1 MREVIVSP
9 TVLGK
14 LSDLV
19 SYLKDD
25 IKLSEEAAQAYR
37 GRFVQFIMT
46 CSAEINHPLCRFKRW
61 CKLGYRCAV
70 FEKHDEILAVPV
82 MSASDTVLVQSD
94 TELKEEYIQKL
105 TDQRIGY
112 VYVKEQTGSGQ
123 IVKERKEEKEPQQK
137 KIYRLDET
145 TDRSREIVA
154 GILDRHIYKH
164 NSDLKKIGEAA
175 ENIIDSVLSDHD
187 VLTNVT
193 EIRNVST
200 DMYTHCINV
209 CSLSTILALKLKMT
223 ERQVHNVAL
232 GAILHDI
239 GLKYIRVP
247 YENISIEDMN
257 YRDLLEYKKHT
268 IYGYSSVEKEEWL
281 SDTAKEIIL
290 LHHENVKGTG
300 FPFQQRNGKLK
311 AEVRLVSVCDDFD
324 SLVSGIG
331 NRKMKIYEAIEYIK
345 VHTGMEYDATIANK
359 LLESVAVYPV
369 GMNVMTNEGEIGV
382 VVRQNREV
390 TDRPVIR
397 MLRYADGTDYKEEVE
412 KDLLKYLTVF
422 IVDTL

>member
-1 MREVIVSP
+1 MKQVSVDNLKENDILAFP
-9 TVLGK
+9 ILSHSGTVLIHADVALTEELIERAINLGVRTVYIK
-14 LSDLV
+14 DEKEGIVRENTSD
-19 SYLKDD
+19 
-25 IKLSEEAAQAYR
+25 
-37 GRFVQFIMT
+37 
-46 CSAEINHPLCRFKRW
+46 
-61 CKLGYRCAV
+61 
-70 FEKHDEILAVPV
+70 
-82 MSASDTVLVQSD
+82 SDTAR
-94 TELKEEYIQKL
+94 EEEEYPYRL
-105 TDQRIGY
+105 EETANNSR
-112 VYVKEQTGSGQ
+112 Q
-123 IVKERKEEKEPQQK
+123 IVKKILEK
-137 KIYRLDET
+137 
-145 TDRSREIVA
+145 
-154 GILDRHIYKH
+154 HIYKH
-164 NSDLKKIGEAA
+164 NEELKIIVNEAQRILDTVIA
-175 ENIIDSVLSDHD
+175 EPEVVNNI
-187 VLTNVT
+187 T

-369 GMNVMTNEGEIGV
+369 GINVMTNEGEIGV

>member
-1 MREVIVSP
+1 MKQVSVDNLKENDILAFP
-9 TVLGK
+9 ILSHSGTVLIHADVALTDELIERAINLGVRTVYIK
-14 LSDLV
+14 DEKEGIVRENTSD
-19 SYLKDD
+19 
-25 IKLSEEAAQAYR
+25 
-37 GRFVQFIMT
+37 
-46 CSAEINHPLCRFKRW
+46 
-61 CKLGYRCAV
+61 
-70 FEKHDEILAVPV
+70 
-82 MSASDTVLVQSD
+82 SDTAR
-94 TELKEEYIQKL
+94 EEEEYPYRL
-105 TDQRIGY
+105 EETANNSR
-112 VYVKEQTGSGQ
+112 Q
-123 IVKERKEEKEPQQK
+123 IVKKILEK
-137 KIYRLDET
+137 
-145 TDRSREIVA
+145 
-154 GILDRHIYKH
+154 HIYKH
-164 NSDLKKIGEAA
+164 NEELKIIVNEAQRILDTVIA
-175 ENIIDSVLSDHD
+175 EPEVVNNI
-187 VLTNVT
+187 T

>member
-1 MREVIVSP
+1 M
-9 TVLGK
+9 
-14 LSDLV
+14 
-19 SYLKDD
+19 
-25 IKLSEEAAQAYR
+25 
-37 GRFVQFIMT
+37 
-46 CSAEINHPLCRFKRW
+46 
-61 CKLGYRCAV
+61 
-70 FEKHDEILAVPV
+70 
-82 MSASDTVLVQSD
+82 
-94 TELKEEYIQKL
+94 
-105 TDQRIGY
+105 
-112 VYVKEQTGSGQ
+112 
-123 IVKERKEEKEPQQK
+123 
-137 KIYRLDET
+137 
-145 TDRSREIVA
+145 
-154 GILDRHIYKH
+154 
-164 NSDLKKIGEAA
+164 
-175 ENIIDSVLSDHD
+175 
-187 VLTNVT
+187 T

-345 VHTGMEYDATIANK
+345 VHTGME
-359 LLESVAVYPV
+359 SVAVYPV

>member
-1 MREVIVSP
+1 MIRVDV
-9 TVLGK
+9 K
-14 LSDLV
+14 DL
-19 SYLKDD
+19 K
-25 IKLSEEAAQAYR
+25 
-37 GRFVQFIMT
+37 G
-46 CSAEINHPLCRFKRW
+46 
-61 CKLGYRCAV
+61 
-70 FEKHDEILAVPV
+70 DEILAVPV

-112 VYVKEQTGSGQ
+112 VY
-123 IVKERKEEKEPQQK
+123 VKERKEEKEPQQK

-232 GAILHDI
+232 GAILHWF
-239 GLKYIRVP
+239 K
-247 YENISIEDMN
+247 
-257 YRDLLEYKKHT
+257 
-268 IYGYSSVEKEEWL
+268 
-281 SDTAKEIIL
+281 
-290 LHHENVKGTG
+290 
-300 FPFQQRNGKLK
+300 
-311 AEVRLVSVCDDFD
+311 
-324 SLVSGIG
+324 
-331 NRKMKIYEAIEYIK
+331 
-345 VHTGMEYDATIANK
+345 
-359 LLESVAVYPV
+359 VYP
-369 GMNVMTNEGEIGV
+369 
-382 VVRQNREV
+382 R
-390 TDRPVIR
+390 
-397 MLRYADGTDYKEEVE
+397 
-412 KDLLKYLTVF
+412 TV
-422 IVDTL
+422 

>member
-1 MREVIVSP
+1 M
-9 TVLGK
+9 
-14 LSDLV
+14 
-19 SYLKDD
+19 
-25 IKLSEEAAQAYR
+25 
-37 GRFVQFIMT
+37 
-46 CSAEINHPLCRFKRW
+46 
-61 CKLGYRCAV
+61 
-70 FEKHDEILAVPV
+70 
-82 MSASDTVLVQSD
+82 
-94 TELKEEYIQKL
+94 
-105 TDQRIGY
+105 
-112 VYVKEQTGSGQ
+112 
-123 IVKERKEEKEPQQK
+123 
-137 KIYRLDET
+137 
-145 TDRSREIVA
+145 
-154 GILDRHIYKH
+154 
-164 NSDLKKIGEAA
+164 
-175 ENIIDSVLSDHD
+175 
-187 VLTNVT
+187 T

-268 IYGYSSVEKEEWL
+268 IYGYSSVEKEECL

>member
-1 MREVIVSP
+1 M
-9 TVLGK
+9 
-14 LSDLV
+14 
-19 SYLKDD
+19 
-25 IKLSEEAAQAYR
+25 
-37 GRFVQFIMT
+37 
-46 CSAEINHPLCRFKRW
+46 
-61 CKLGYRCAV
+61 
-70 FEKHDEILAVPV
+70 
-82 MSASDTVLVQSD
+82 
-94 TELKEEYIQKL
+94 
-105 TDQRIGY
+105 
-112 VYVKEQTGSGQ
+112 
-123 IVKERKEEKEPQQK
+123 
-137 KIYRLDET
+137 
-145 TDRSREIVA
+145 
-154 GILDRHIYKH
+154 
-164 NSDLKKIGEAA
+164 
-175 ENIIDSVLSDHD
+175 
-187 VLTNVT
+187 T

-324 SLVSGIG
+324 SL
-331 NRKMKIYEAIEYIK
+331 
-345 VHTGMEYDATIANK
+345 
-359 LLESVAVYPV
+359 
-369 GMNVMTNEGEIGV
+369 
-382 VVRQNREV
+382 
-390 TDRPVIR
+390 
-397 MLRYADGTDYKEEVE
+397 
-412 KDLLKYLTVF
+412 
-422 IVDTL
+422 

>member
-1 MREVIVSP
+1 MKQVSVDNLKENDILAFP
-9 TVLGK
+9 ILSHSGTVLIHADVALTEELIERAINLGVRTVYIK
-14 LSDLV
+14 DEKEGIVRENTSD
-19 SYLKDD
+19 
-25 IKLSEEAAQAYR
+25 
-37 GRFVQFIMT
+37 
-46 CSAEINHPLCRFKRW
+46 
-61 CKLGYRCAV
+61 
-70 FEKHDEILAVPV
+70 
-82 MSASDTVLVQSD
+82 SDTAR
-94 TELKEEYIQKL
+94 EEEEYPYRL
-105 TDQRIGY
+105 EETANNSR
-112 VYVKEQTGSGQ
+112 Q
-123 IVKERKEEKEPQQK
+123 IVKKILEK
-137 KIYRLDET
+137 
-145 TDRSREIVA
+145 
-154 GILDRHIYKH
+154 HIYKH
-164 NSDLKKIGEAA
+164 NEELKIIVNEAQRILDTVIA
-175 ENIIDSVLSDHD
+175 EPEVVNNI
-187 VLTNVT
+187 T

-324 SLVSGIG
+324 LSLIH
-331 NRKMKIYEAIEYIK
+331 I
-345 VHTGMEYDATIANK
+345 
-359 LLESVAVYPV
+359 
-369 GMNVMTNEGEIGV
+369 
-382 VVRQNREV
+382 
-390 TDRPVIR
+390 
-397 MLRYADGTDYKEEVE
+397 
-412 KDLLKYLTVF
+412 
-422 IVDTL
+422 

>member
-1 MREVIVSP
+1 MKQVSVDNLKENDILAFP
-9 TVLGK
+9 ILSHSGTVLIHADVALTDELIERAINLGVRTVYIK
-14 LSDLV
+14 DEKEGIVRENTSD
-19 SYLKDD
+19 
-25 IKLSEEAAQAYR
+25 
-37 GRFVQFIMT
+37 
-46 CSAEINHPLCRFKRW
+46 
-61 CKLGYRCAV
+61 
-70 FEKHDEILAVPV
+70 
-82 MSASDTVLVQSD
+82 SDTAR
-94 TELKEEYIQKL
+94 EEEEYPYRL
-105 TDQRIGY
+105 EETANNSR
-112 VYVKEQTGSGQ
+112 Q
-123 IVKERKEEKEPQQK
+123 IVKKILEK
-137 KIYRLDET
+137 
-145 TDRSREIVA
+145 
-154 GILDRHIYKH
+154 HIYKH
-164 NSDLKKIGEAA
+164 NEELKIIVNEAQRILDTVIA
-175 ENIIDSVLSDHD
+175 EPEVVNNI
-187 VLTNVT
+187 T

-223 ERQVHNVAL
+223 DRQVHNVAL

-369 GMNVMTNEGEIGV
+369 GMNVVTNEREIGV

>member
-1 MREVIVSP
+1 MKQVSVDNLKENDILAFP
-9 TVLGK
+9 ILSHSGTVLIHADVALTEELIERAINLGVRTVYIK
-14 LSDLV
+14 DEKEGIVRENTSD
-19 SYLKDD
+19 
-25 IKLSEEAAQAYR
+25 
-37 GRFVQFIMT
+37 
-46 CSAEINHPLCRFKRW
+46 
-61 CKLGYRCAV
+61 
-70 FEKHDEILAVPV
+70 
-82 MSASDTVLVQSD
+82 SDTAR
-94 TELKEEYIQKL
+94 EEEEYPYRL
-105 TDQRIGY
+105 EETANNSR
-112 VYVKEQTGSGQ
+112 Q
-123 IVKERKEEKEPQQK
+123 IVKKILEK
-137 KIYRLDET
+137 
-145 TDRSREIVA
+145 
-154 GILDRHIYKH
+154 HIYKH
-164 NSDLKKIGEAA
+164 NEELKIIVNEAQRILDTVIA
-175 ENIIDSVLSDHD
+175 EPEVVNNI
-187 VLTNVT
+187 T